1 MYLIRYLCLFPTALA
16 SLSSKR
22 DGVTKDPRLD
32 PAKFL
37 PEDVITRDVCVIG
50 GGSSGTYTAIRLQDF
65 GKSVVVVEKQK
76 ELGGHATT
84 YRDPD
89 TAGTIDIG
97 VIVFGNL
104 DEVKNHFQRFD
115 IPLKSFPITPRPPD
129 YVDFATGQTINF
141 TAPDQAA
148 VGAAFQRYSA
158 ELSKYPKLQD
168 GFYLDYPVPEDLL
181 LPFGDFV
188 KKYSLEALVL
198 TVFTIGQGYS
208 PLLELSTLYMFKYFN
223 ALLLDSLSRGLLT
236 TERSNVGELYEKA
249 AQKLGGDVLFN
260 SSVIAMD
267 RSAASGPARLLL
279 GTPSGRKLVLA
290 RKVVST
296 IPPQI
301 NNLHGYD
308 LSREERSLFKQ
319 FFYNA
324 YFAGVLHNTQLPV
337 NATLQ
342 SVEPDKPY
350 GIPELPGIYSLGP
363 SPVNGLFQVYYGSP
377 YKLTADRV
385 KADIL
390 TSIKRIQ
397 HARGINATSP
407 PEFVAF
413 ENHTPFNMMVSNEA
427 IQGGFYD
434 RLNKLQGRRHTFYT
448 GAAFQSQDSSVLW
461 QFTERLLPTI
471 VKSLQ

>member
-1 MYLIRYLCLFPTALA
+1 MYLTRFLCLFRVAHA
-16 SLSSKR
+16 YLSSKS

-32 PAKFL
+32 PANFL
-37 PEDVITRDVCVIG
+37 PEDVITRDVCVVG

-76 ELGGHATT
+76 ELGGHAAT

-89 TAGTIDIG
+89 TGGTIDIT
-97 VIVFGNL
+97 VISFGHL
-104 DEVKNHFQRFD
+104 DEVKKHFQRFD
-115 IPLKSFPITPRPPD
+115 VPLKPFLIAPRPPD
-129 YVDFATGQTINF
+129 YVDFATGETINF

-158 ELSKYPKLQD
+158 ELSKYPKLQY

-188 KKYSLEALVL
+188 RKYSLEALVL
-198 TVFTIGQGYS
+198 TMFGFGQGYS
-208 PLLELSTLYMFKYFN
+208 PLLELSTLYIFKFFN
-223 ALLLDSLSRGLLT
+223 ARFLDSLSRGFLT

-260 SSVIAMD
+260 SSVMAMD
-267 RSAASGPARLLL
+267 RSAASGPVRLLL
-279 GTPSGRKLVLA
+279 ETPSGRKLVLA

-296 IPPQI
+296 IPPLT
-301 NNLHGYD
+301 NNLQGYD
-308 LSREERSLFKQ
+308 LSREERFLFKQ
-319 FFYNA
+319 FFNNA
-324 YFAGVLHNTQLPV
+324 YSAGVLRNTQLP
-337 NATLQ
+337 ADAGFQ
-342 SVEPDKPY
+342 SAEPDKPY
-350 GIPELPGIYSLGP
+350 GVPELPGIYFLGP

-407 PEFVAF
+407 PQFVAF
-413 ENHTPFNMMVSNEA
+413 EDHTPFNLMVSNED

-434 RLNKLQGRRHTFYT
+434 RLNKLQGQRNTFYN
-448 GAAFQSQDSSVLW
+448 GAAFQSHDSSVLW
-461 QFTERLLPTI
+461 QSTERLLPKI
-471 VKSLQ
+471 LESLQ